1 MPRTSRLPRFE
12 GTIYYSF
19 TVLLTITNHQS
30 PATDLGYLLHK
41 NPARVQSFE
50 LSFGQ
55 AHVFYPEADNER
67 CTAAL
72 LLDID
77 PVGLVR
83 NRRGPAGEGG
93 SLAQYVNDRP
103 YVASSFLSVAIAQV
117 FATALGGRSKG
128 RQELAETPIP
138 LSAILYVLQCRGGEE
153 LIRRLFEPLGYQLL
167 IRRHELDQ
175 KFPEWG
181 ESPYYTVELSATT
194 RLQDL
199 LTHLYVLIPV
209 LDAEKHY
216 WVGEDEME
224 KLLRHGEGW
233 LAAHPEKETIVKRYL
248 KYKHSLA
255 REALQR
261 LTEEDQAD
269 PDVEQK
275 THANEELAIEEPL
288 KLWEQRLGA
297 VVAVLKAGEARRVLD
312 LGCGEGRLLRELLD
326 HREFT
331 NILGMDVSFR
341 SLEIASD
348 RLRLDRLPP
357 MQRERIQLMHG
368 SLMYKDKRLA
378 GYDAACVVEVIEH
391 LDPPRLAAFE
401 RVLFEHAR
409 PKQVV
414 ITTPNSEYNVRFP
427 TLPAGQFRH
436 KDHRFEWTR
445 PQFRDWAGSINSRFG
460 YAAKFLPVGPEDEE
474 VGSPTQMGVFT
485 L

>member
-1 MPRTSRLPRFE
+1 M
-12 GTIYYSF
+12 
-19 TVLLTITNHQS
+19 LLTITSHCP

-41 NPARVQSFE
+41 NPARLQSFE
-50 LSFGQ
+50 LSFGH
-55 AHVFYPEADNER
+55 AHVFYPEATNER

-93 SLAQYVNDRP
+93 SLDQYVNDRP
-103 YVASSFLSVAIAQV
+103 YVASSFLSVAVAQV
-117 FATALGGRSKG
+117 FASALGGRSKG

-138 LSAILYVLQCRGGEE
+138 LTAKIAVLQCRGGED
-153 LIRRLFEPLGYQLL
+153 LIKKLFEPLGYQLL
-167 IRRHELDQ
+167 IQRHVLDE

-181 ESPYYTVELSATT
+181 ESSYYTVELSAQT

-216 WVGEDEME
+216 WVGEDELE

-233 LAAHPEKETIVKRYL
+233 LAAHPEKELIVKRYL

-255 REALQR
+255 REALAR
-261 LTEEDQAD
+261 LAEEDQPD
-269 PDVEQK
+269 PDAEEK
-275 THANEELAIEEPL
+275 AHANEELAIEEPL
-288 KLWEQRLGA
+288 KLWEQRLGS
-297 VVAVLKAGEARRVLD
+297 VVAVLKAGGAKRVLD

-326 HREFT
+326 HREFKE
-331 NILGMDVSFR
+331 ILGMDVSFR

-357 MQRERIQLMHG
+357 MQKERIRLLHG

-401 RVLFEHAR
+401 RVLFENAR

-414 ITTPNSEYNVRFP
+414 VTTPNSEYNVRFE

-445 PQFRDWAGSINSRFG
+445 PQFRAWAGSICSRFG
-460 YAAKFLPVGPEDEE
+460 YSAQFLPIGPEDAE